1 MKNLEQKLI
10 STRREVDDKLAEFNV
25 KEQELNSR
33 ETEIV
38 DKEKHLTKKINEKI
52 EARLSIKEGQ
62 LISVYKKYGNVLER
76 DYKNKEAK
84 YMATFIMSLVYG
96 IAVTTVQIIKSK
108 VFQNDFIKTLM
119 ILSDIGKYIT
129 NLLRKSIVN
138 VWRMQISG
146 NTMGDFVVD
155 SLICIIVIGLI
166 VALILTGIKEIRHN
180 IVSLIISIA
189 DKWMLGIVLLILEC
203 NLFLGEYAKALV
215 PINLVMAI
223 VFEIAISVIVRIVI
237 NKVGITAINELWNR
251 VWPVAVGI
259 VVLVL
264 GMYFVWKVFY

>member
-1 MKNLEQKLI
+1 MKNLEQKLT
-10 STRREVDDKLAEFNV
+10 STRREVDDKLAEFNI

-38 DKEKHLTKKINEKI
+38 DKEKHLTKKINEKV

-62 LISVYKKYGNVLER
+62 LISVYKKYGNALER

-108 VFQNDFIKTLM
+108 VVQNDFSKIVMT
-119 ILSDIGKYIT
+119 LSDIGTYIISM
-129 NLLRKSIVN
+129 LRKFIVN
-138 VWRMQISG
+138 VWELKISG
-146 NTMGDFVVD
+146 NTMGDFAID

-166 VALILTGIKEIRHN
+166 VALILTGIKEIKTK
-180 IVSLIISIA
+180 IVPLIVAIA
-189 DKWMLGIVLLILEC
+189 DKWMLGIVLLILGC
-203 NLFLGEYAKALV
+203 NLFLGEYANAIV
-215 PINLVMAI
+215 TINLVMAI
-223 VFEIAISVIVRIVI
+223 VLEIAISAIARIVI
-237 NKVGITAINELWNR
+237 NKVGISAIKELWNR
-251 VWPVAVGI
+251 VCPVVAGI

-264 GMYFVWKVFY
+264 GMWFVGRIFY